1 MPENPRQIENEFKLV
16 TDTGFLATGF
26 NARIGALADDFPVSN
41 SQNNHAL
48 SKLVKEFNKHLNN
61 MGLSSYIIGAH
72 DAGFLPTNI
81 AEDFLGSVTTI
92 GTNDFL
98 RLENNS
104 FVFQENGFKI
114 ILEQDI

>member
-1 MPENPRQIENEFKLV
+1 MPENPRQIENEFKFV
-16 TDTGFLATGF
+16 TDAGSLTTGF

-48 SKLVKEFNKHLNN
+48 SRLVKEFNKHLNN
-61 MGLSSYIIGAH
+61 MGLSSNIVGAH

-81 AEDFLGSVTTI
+81 AEDFLGSVPTI

-98 RLENNS
+98 RLESNS
-104 FVFQENGFKI
+104 FILEQNGFKI

>member
-16 TDTGFLATGF
+16 TDASFLATGF
-26 NARIGALADDFPVSN
+26 HARIGALADDFPVSN

-48 SKLVKEFNKHLNN
+48 SRLVKEFNRHLDNI
-61 MGLSSYIIGAH
+61 GLSSNIIGAH
-72 DAGFLPTNI
+72 DAGFLPVNI
-81 AEDFLGSVTTI
+81 ARDFLGSVTTI

-114 ILEQDI
+114 ILQQDI

>member
-16 TDTGFLATGF
+16 TDISGLATSF

-48 SKLVKEFNKHLNN
+48 SKLVKEFNRHLNN
-61 MGLSSYIIGAH
+61 VGLSSNIVGAH

-81 AEDFLGSVTTI
+81 AEDFLASVPTI

>member
-1 MPENPRQIENEFKLV
+1 MPESPRQIENDFKSV
-16 TDTGFLATGF
+16 TDTSVLATGF

-48 SKLVKEFNKHLNN
+48 SKLVKEFNKHLDN
-61 MGLSSYIIGAH
+61 MGLSTNIVGAH

-114 ILEQDI
+114 ILAQDI

>member
-1 MPENPRQIENEFKLV
+1 MSENPRQIENEFKLV
-16 TDTGFLATGF
+16 TDTGFLVTGF

-41 SQNNHAL
+41 SQHNHAFC
-48 SKLVKEFNKHLNN
+48 KLVKEFNRHLDN
-61 MGLSSYIIGAH
+61 MGLSSNIIGAH

>member
-1 MPENPRQIENEFKLV
+1 
-16 TDTGFLATGF
+16 
-26 NARIGALADDFPVSN
+26 
-41 SQNNHAL
+41 
-48 SKLVKEFNKHLNN
+48 
-61 MGLSSYIIGAH
+61 
-72 DAGFLPTNI
+72 
-81 AEDFLGSVTTI
+81 LGSVTTI